1 MKVELHLIQ
10 NFAPAC
16 LNRDDTNAPKDCEFG
31 GYRRA
36 RISSQCIKRAI
47 RQHFRANLL
56 LPEEHLARRTK
67 LAVEEITKRVIAKG
81 QDKEQARPVV
91 EAAIKGAG
99 LDLTDSGATEYLLF
113 LGEGELEAF
122 ADTVIEHWDALLDVA
137 HTPSDQKD
145 DTSSKARKKKSKA
158 ALPSEV
164 KKALAGILDGGKA
177 ADLALFGRMLADL
190 PDKNIDAA
198 CQVAHAISTHAVTM
212 EMDFYTAVDDLQPK
226 EETGAGMMGV
236 VEFNSAC
243 FYRYALIDVDQLVA
257 NLGGDADLARKTVE
271 AFLRAAVAAIPT
283 GKQNSFAAQNP
294 PSCVLAVV
302 RDGGMPWS
310 LANAFVRPV
319 TVPSRPTEQAGLVGA
334 SIERLDDQWGRL
346 ASAYGATGIVTK
358 LLLVTED
365 AELTSLADGKVQSLE
380 ELVQKVME
388 ALA

>member
-380 ELVQKVME
+380 ELVQEVME